1 MRQLKIGQSIT
12 NRADKSLEK
21 YLSDISKEE
30 MITAE
35 EETILARKIRNG
47 DQNALQKLTK
57 ANLRF
62 VVSVAKQYQ
71 NQGLPL
77 IDIINEGNVGLI
89 KAAKKFDETR
99 GFKFISY
106 AVWWIRQS
114 ILEALSEKSR
124 IIRMPLNQVG
134 VLGKINKVVCKLE
147 QDLER
152 MPTHE
157 EISAALNILECK
169 VSETITA
176 SLKSSS
182 IDAPLG
188 GNEDSSSML
197 EVLVNNDSP
206 LADRMLIQESLKIEI
221 ERSLS
226 TLDPR
231 SKDVIKMFYGIDH
244 ICPISLDEIGN
255 KLEISRERA
264 RQIKE
269 KSIKKLRV
277 STRSKL
283 LKSYL
288 G

>member
-1 MRQLKIGQSIT
+1 MRQLKITQSIT

-124 IIRMPLNQVG
+124 IIRIPLNQVG
-134 VLGKINKVVCKLE
+134 VLGKINKAVCKLE

-157 EISAALNILECK
+157 EISDALNILEYK

-176 SLKSSS
+176 SLKASS

-244 ICPISLDEIGN
+244 ICPISLDEIGH
-255 KLEISRERA
+255 KLEITRERA

>member
-47 DQNALQKLTK
+47 DQDALQKLTK

-124 IIRMPLNQVG
+124 IIRIPLNQVG
-134 VLGKINKVVCKLE
+134 VLGKINKVVGKLE

-176 SLKSSS
+176 SLKASSV
-182 IDAPLG
+182 DAPLG

-206 LADRMLIQESLKIEI
+206 LADRILMQESLKIEI

-255 KLEISRERA
+255 KLDISRERA

>member
-47 DQNALQKLTK
+47 DQDALQKLTK

-206 LADRMLIQESLKIEI
+206 LADRILMQESLKIEI

>member
-1 MRQLKIGQSIT
+1 MRQLKITQSIT

-47 DQNALQKLTK
+47 DQDALQKLTK

-124 IIRMPLNQVG
+124 IIRIPLNQVG
-134 VLGKINKVVCKLE
+134 VLGKINKAVCKLE

-157 EISAALNILECK
+157 EISAALDISEYK

>member
-1 MRQLKIGQSIT
+1 MRQLKITQSIT

-124 IIRMPLNQVG
+124 IIRIPLNQVG
-134 VLGKINKVVCKLE
+134 VLGKINKVVGKLE

-157 EISAALNILECK
+157 EISAALDISEYK

-176 SLKSSS
+176 SLKASSV
-182 IDAPLG
+182 DAPLG

-206 LADRMLIQESLKIEI
+206 LADRILMQESLKIEI

-231 SKDVIKMFYGIDH
+231 SKDVIKMFYGIDQ
-244 ICPISLDEIGN
+244 ICPISLDEIGH

>member
-1 MRQLKIGQSIT
+1 MRQLKITQSIT

-124 IIRMPLNQVG
+124 IIRIPLNQVG

-157 EISAALNILECK
+157 EISAALDISEYK
-169 VSETITA
+169 VSETITS
-176 SLKSSS
+176 SLKASSV
-182 IDAPLG
+182 DAPLG

-206 LADRMLIQESLKIEI
+206 LADRMLIHESLKIEI

-255 KLEISRERA
+255 KLDISRERA